1 MEHLNSVWMWIGF
14 SIFFA
19 FALSVDTLLIGKYR
33 ARQRETWR
41 AALFWTLFWIACAL
55 IFNVALWIYLLTIT
69 DAAAAHQ
76 FAIDFFT
83 AWLVEKSL
91 SLDNL
96 FVFYLIFRHFKIPV
110 HYQHRVLSYGIWGA
124 VIMRLVIILAGIWL
138 ITKFHW
144 LLYIMGAFLF
154 YTGIKVIFSRED
166 EKDFSE
172 TAIFKLCKR
181 YLRVTHEFHDEKFF
195 IRKRKFLYAT
205 PLFITLVL
213 VEFSDLVFASDS
225 IPAVLAI
232 TREPFIVWSS
242 NIFALL
248 GLRAMYFL
256 LARLVHELELLQH
269 GIGLILVYIGTK
281 MLIEPWYDIPSNVS
295 LMVIAAILIV
305 FSVLSFM
312 MPKSKDE
319 K

>member
-1 MEHLNSVWMWIGF
+1 MEHLNSPWMWCGF
-14 SIFFA
+14 SIFFV
-19 FALSVDTLLIGKYR
+19 FALFIDTFLIGKYR
-33 ARQRETWR
+33 ARQKETWR

-55 IFNVALWIYLLTIT
+55 LFNVILWVYLKTIT
-69 DAAAAHQ
+69 DPAAANQ
-76 FAIDFFT
+76 FALDFFT

-96 FVFYLIFRHFKIPV
+96 FVFYLIFRHFRIPI

-124 VIMRLVIILAGIWL
+124 VIMRLLIILAGIWL

-144 LLYIMGAFLF
+144 LLYLMGAFLF

-172 TAIFKLCKR
+172 TAVFKLCKR
-181 YLRVTHEFHDEKFF
+181 YLRVTHEFHEEHFF
-195 IRKRKFLYAT
+195 VRKNKLLYAT
-205 PLFITLVL
+205 PLFIALIL

-269 GIGLILVYIGTK
+269 GIGFILVYIGIK
-281 MLIEPWYDIPSNVS
+281 MVIEPWYDIPSNIS
-295 LMVIAAILIV
+295 LMVIAVILIL
-305 FSVLSFM
+305 FSVLSLLM
-312 MPKSKDE
+312 RKGRSK